1 MGSRPAIWLLPI
13 EGAVTIRRRAELM
26 QLPRFALGNHPP
38 QGGGSSLHGHA
49 RRRSFCSRCVWL
61 VAWTRSGGERR
72 AVDAVSHW
80 WICCCYCAPTR
91 KDCSLLC
98 AMHETMVVFTCG
110 LFAVALGI
118 WKLLDLSTEWRRV
131 RQCVWRARGAR
142 TQDTLIALS
151 GRQYH

>member
-1 MGSRPAIWLLPI
+1 MLVLLSLRVS
-13 EGAVTIRRRAELM
+13 GGVD
-26 QLPRFALGNHPP
+26 ALG
-38 QGGGSSLHGHA
+38 
-49 RRRSFCSRCVWL
+49 RRKACC
-61 VAWTRSGGERR
+61 RR
-72 AVDAVSHW
+72 AVTLVDLLLLL
-80 WICCCYCAPTR
+80 CATR

-98 AMHETMVVFTCG
+98 AMHETIVVFTSG
-110 LFAVALGI
+110 LFADALGI